1 MNKTGKIDRLL
12 NNNKVIL
19 ILSFFTALLIWLMVV
34 INVSPET
41 TRLIQGV
48 KVVIDTTVPSQF
60 DLEVF
65 GENEFTVDVT
75 VKGKKYLISPAALS
89 ADDIVVTAQTT
100 NVDSAGKRTL
110 QLKAESASGS
120 SNYSVSQISQK
131 TIDVY
136 FDTPKTVQM
145 VIEPDVIT
153 GDFEIVKD
161 GYTTGDINLSESSVS
176 VSGPSTEVNRIEKV
190 VARLQIDKPLT
201 SNKSADAQL
210 VLLDDKGEDS
220 FKYLNLDI
228 DSVVLTIPVLQVK
241 TVSASVTFKNA
252 PDDYVLTPLKYTVS
266 PSEDDFKI
274 LVDDYE
280 KTSSYSV
287 GTIDF
292 KSLSPSNHVFTF
304 EADKEVLSDKSE
316 TENYVADVDMTGFT
330 QDYFTFPRE
339 KIKIN
344 AHKKTT
350 YIVSD
355 LNKPVVIVGTEKGIE
370 NITED
375 KISVEVDLSSV
386 EIRSGQTVNVPAV
399 VSVDSPSCWVYG
411 TYSVDVTL

>member
-1 MNKTGKIDRLL
+1 MNKTGKIDKLL

-19 ILSFFTALLIWLMVV
+19 VLSLFIALFIWLLVV

-41 TRLIQGV
+41 TRLIQDV

-65 GENEFTVDVT
+65 GENDFTVDVT

-89 ADDIVVTAQTT
+89 ADDIVVTAQTS

-120 SNYSVSQISQK
+120 SNYSISQISQK
-131 TIDVY
+131 SVDVY
-136 FDTPKTVQM
+136 FDTPKSVQL
-145 VIEPDVIT
+145 VIEPDVVT

-161 GYTTGDINLSESSVS
+161 GYTTGDINLSETSVT
-176 VSGPSTEVNRIEKV
+176 VSGPSTEINRIEKV
-190 VARLQIDKPLT
+190 VARLEIEKPLT
-201 SNKSADAQL
+201 ANKSADAKL
-210 VLLDDKGEDS
+210 VLLDDKGNNS
-220 FKYLNLDI
+220 FSYLNMDI
-228 DSVVLTIPVLQVK
+228 DTVVLTIPVLQVK

-252 PDDYVLTPLKYTVS
+252 PDDFVLTPLKYTVS

-280 KTSSYSV
+280 KTTTYSV
-287 GTIDF
+287 GTVDF

-304 EADKEVLSDKSE
+304 DVNKGVLSEDSE
-316 TENYVADVDMTGFT
+316 TQKYVAEVDMTGIS
-330 QDYFTFPRE
+330 QDYITFPQE

-344 AHKKTT
+344 ARKNMS
-350 YIVSD
+350 YNVSG
-355 LNKPVVIVGTEKGIE
+355 LNKSIVIVGPEKGIE
-370 NITED
+370 NITVD
-375 KISVEVDLSSV
+375 NISVEVDLSSV
-386 EIRSGQTVNVPAV
+386 KIINGQTVSVPAV
-399 VSVDSPSCWVYG
+399 VTVDSPSCWVYG
-411 TYSVDVTL
+411 TYSVDVRL